1 MRQFEDRLRAELR
14 RVDTAITVT
23 KETMLARVAR
33 ARRRRT
39 VAAGVGAVAV
49 CTLVLTVV
57 VPMLGHALGVPDLTT
72 GNPPRLIHE
81 GRLLN
86 VVFTD
91 ATHGYVLQ
99 ERCTMLHPDSVTA
112 PNPQATPDVQ
122 RECQAQLL
130 VTADGGAGWQER
142 ALPAPPA
149 HKDVGVDLLP
159 GHSMM
164 LWVSPPGAVAIGG
177 SNHTFWTTIDGGLTW
192 QESPAAYQLVGGY
205 GVFGTADEHVF
216 LAGKPPGVGEK
227 NQVVAASD
235 GSFWLRC
242 DSGPCVRVTRDLGQ
256 SWQTLPLSQ
265 AGAGADWVA
274 TADGQTVYA
283 GVSDGT
289 ASTLVRSTDGGATW
303 SPVPGVTMAFRAW
316 AALAMPNGDLIVGRA
331 GKTGGLFRLTA
342 GATAF
347 EAMPGAP
354 LFANALYRTG
364 GWLVAA
370 TAFDQRETPDLGNL
384 AFISAD
390 NGTTWIPVPQP

>member
-14 RVDTAITVT
+14 RVDTAMTVT

-39 VAAGVGAVAV
+39 VTAGVVAVAV
-49 CTLVLTVV
+49 CTLALTVV
-57 VPMLGHALGVPDLTT
+57 VPMLGRALGTPDLAT
-72 GNPPRLIHE
+72 GNPPRLIYE

-91 ATHGYVLQ
+91 ATHGYALQ
-99 ERCTMLHPDSVTA
+99 ERCTMLHPDSVPA
-112 PNPQATPDVQ
+112 PNPQETPDVQ

-130 VTADGGAGWQER
+130 VTADAGAAWQER

-149 HKDVGVDLLP
+149 HKDAGMDLLL

-164 LWVSPPGAVAIGG
+164 LWVSAPGTVAIGA
-177 SNHTFWTTIDGGLTW
+177 SSHTFWTTTDGGLTW

-216 LAGKPPGVGEK
+216 LAGKPPGVSEK
-227 NQVVAASD
+227 NPVVAASD

-242 DSGPCVRVTRDLGQ
+242 DSGPCVRVTRDLGN

-265 AGAGADWVA
+265 TGGADWVA
-274 TADGQTVYA
+274 TADGQTAFA
-283 GVSDGT
+283 GVTDGNV
-289 ASTLVRSTDGGATW
+289 STLVRSTDGGVTW
-303 SPVPGVTMAFRAW
+303 SPVPGVTMAFRAGT
-316 AALAMPNGDLIVGRA
+316 AVAMPNGDLIVGRSGEA
-331 GKTGGLFRLTA
+331 GGLFRLTA
-342 GATAF
+342 GSTAF
-347 EAMPGAP
+347 EPLPGAP
-354 LFANALYRTG
+354 PLANALYRTG
-364 GWLVAA
+364 GRLVAA
-370 TAFDQRETPDLGNL
+370 PALDQRESPDLGNL
-384 AFISAD
+384 AFISTD